1 MTELLERIKWVL
13 IQHRGDDPG
22 LLAKSIVSE
31 IENTHSIID
40 PDYVDEV
47 MLDACFTSLPEH
59 YDPPDPKRRLWH
71 GFKAKRRYTA
81 MAKAAPRIVKKSS
94 VQG

>member
-1 MTELLERIKWVL
+1 MTDLLERIKWAL
-13 IQHRGDDPG
+13 IKHQFDSFDQV
-22 LLAKSIVSE
+22 AEAIVKE
-31 IENTHSIID
+31 IEATHCIID
-40 PDYVDEV
+40 PDYVDEI

-71 GFKAKRRYTA
+71 GFKAKRRYAA
-81 MAKAAPRIVKKSS
+81 MVRSAPCIVKKSS